1 MFRVL
6 LVEDDSF
13 KAKSIQ
19 DLLSIVRSDSQVVV
33 ASSLVEGIERLGD
46 GPYDLAI
53 VDMAIPSHP
62 TVSGGGAP
70 MSLLSGGLDIL
81 LEIDALGRGD
91 LCVVVTQYPEIEIA
105 GRFFPVDEASEQIR
119 ELLGCDVLE
128 CIEYSEG
135 CDRWKQKLKGLLEN
149 YEDFGLRG

>member
-1 MFRVL
+1 
-6 LVEDDSF
+6 
-13 KAKSIQ
+13 
-19 DLLSIVRSDSQVVV
+19 
-33 ASSLVEGIERLGD
+33 
-46 GPYDLAI
+46 
-53 VDMAIPSHP
+53 
-62 TVSGGGAP
+62 

-105 GRFFPVDEASEQIR
+105 GRFFPVEEASEQIR

-135 CDRWKQKLKGLLEN
+135 CNRWKQKLKGLLEN
-149 YEDFGLRG
+149 YEDFGFRG